1 MAEPARPRD
10 GTWLDWLAYM
20 LRIAGVIVLIG
31 LLYLLSFGPVASC
44 CGTKTAMTPP
54 PVTLAA
60 NGSAPVARTA
70 YTVRY
75 PAWVGVVYYP
85 VFLMLPSDGWNG
97 FYGRYLQW
105 WEKLA
110 GRQP

>member
-1 MAEPARPRD
+1 
-10 GTWLDWLAYM
+10 M
-20 LRIAGVIVLIG
+20 LRFAGTIVLIFM
-31 LLYLLSFGPVASC
+31 LYLLSFGPVAFY

-54 PVTLAA
+54 PVALAA
-60 NGSAPVARTA
+60 NGSAPALATA

-85 VFLMLPSDGWNG
+85 VFLMLSGDGWNG
-97 FYGRYLQW
+97 LYGRYLQW

-110 GRQP
+110 GRKP